1 MIYQFVA
8 QENISMSFWDVT
20 EVVVIGTHAI
30 FQWKKEKEQQ
40 KVI

>member
-1 MIYQFVA
+1 
-8 QENISMSFWDVT
+8 MSFWDVI
-20 EVVVIGTHAI
+20 ELVIIGTHAM